1 MIAKVNS
8 TSHITRAVMYGQ
20 DERKGGEVLLFQ
32 HVDMTVS
39 PEEQAADLNAISKP
53 SYRVKAYNIILSL
66 DDIDTEKIRQ
76 MEEGRRYRIEREIIK
91 AFIAEMEKRGTNITD
106 CPFVVARHGNTDN
119 EHFHMTVLTTT
130 IDGEH
135 IHDSYIKK
143 NAIRAAAKVS
153 EDYGLRAAP
162 KALRNEIAHQVATG
176 ERDANTR
183 GIRRVRNRQSN
194 TTENIQ
200 ERMRRREAIEK
211 AERRKAMLKRSIE
224 RIVREAIVANFAE
237 KLKVEGMTLC
247 QLQKGWGVTVTF
259 EEEDKERTYTFAQ
272 LDVDIDLVTPLL
284 VIPPKAKGEP
294 SNKRKVSERK
304 RIVPSSSGSI
314 THAVK
319 KSGRILNQT
328 EGQSGSYSREDEVS
342 KGRYED
348 SDEEWRRRGGH
359 SM

>member
-39 PEEQAADLNAISKP
+39 PEEQAADLNAMSKP
-53 SYRVKAYNIILSL
+53 SFKVKAYNIILSF
-66 DDIDTEKIRQ
+66 DDNDTEKIRQ
-76 MEEGRRYRIEREIIK
+76 MEEGRRYRFEREIIK

-143 NAIRAAAKVS
+143 NAIRAAAKIS
-153 EDYGLRAAP
+153 EDFGLRAAP

-176 ERDANTR
+176 ERDANVKGT
-183 GIRRVRNRQSN
+183 RRVRNRQSN
-194 TTENIQ
+194 TAENIQ
-200 ERMRRREAIEK
+200 DRIRRREAVEK
-211 AERRKAMLKRSIE
+211 AERRKAMLKRNIE
-224 RIVREAIVANFAE
+224 RIARESTAANFAE
-237 KLKVEGMTLC
+237 KLKSEGMTLC
-247 QLQKGWGVTVTF
+247 QLPKGWGVTVTL
-259 EEEDKERTYTFAQ
+259 EEDKERTYTFAQ
-272 LDVDIDLVTPLL
+272 LDVDNDMVTPLL
-284 VIPPKAKGEP
+284 VIPPKEKKEP

-304 RIVPSSSGSI
+304 RTTPSPSGSI

-319 KSGRILNQT
+319 KAGRVLNSAG
-328 EGQSGSYSREDEVS
+328 GQSGGYSREDEVS

>member
-1 MIAKVNS
+1 MIAKVRP
-8 TSHITRAVMYGQ
+8 TRHITRSVMYGQ

-39 PEEQAADLNAISKP
+39 PEEQAADLNAMSKP
-53 SYRVKAYNIILSL
+53 SFRVKAYNIILSF
-66 DDIDTEKIRQ
+66 DDEDTEKIRQ
-76 MEEGRRYRIEREIIK
+76 MEEGRRYRFERDIIK

-143 NAIRAAAKVS
+143 NAIRAAAKIS
-153 EDYGLRAAP
+153 EDFGLRAAP

-176 ERDANTR
+176 ERDANVKGT
-183 GIRRVRNRQSN
+183 RRVRNRQSN
-194 TTENIQ
+194 TAENIQ
-200 ERMRRREAIEK
+200 DRIRRREAVEK
-211 AERRKAMLKRSIE
+211 AERRKAMIE
-224 RIVREAIVANFAE
+224 RIARESTAANFSE
-237 KLKVEGMTLC
+237 KLKAEGITLC
-247 QLQKGWGVTVTF
+247 QLPKGWGVTVTL
-259 EEEDKERTYTFAQ
+259 EEDKERTYTFAQ
-272 LDVDIDLVTPLL
+272 LDVDNELVTHLL
-284 VIPPKAKGEP
+284 VIPPKAKEE
-294 SNKRKVSERK
+294 SSTNKRKVSERK
-304 RIVPSSSGSI
+304 RVVPSPSGSF

-319 KSGRILNQT
+319 NTGRILNQT

-342 KGRYED
+342 KGSYED

>member
-39 PEEQAADLNAISKP
+39 SEEQAADLNAMSKP
-53 SYRVKAYNIILSL
+53 SFRVKAYNIILSL

-76 MEEGRRYRIEREIIK
+76 MEEGRRYTFEREIIK
-91 AFIAEMEKRGTNITD
+91 AFIAEMEKRGTNIID

-135 IHDSYIKK
+135 IHDSYIRK

-176 ERDANTR
+176 ERDTNAR
-183 GIRRVRNRQSN
+183 GTRRVRNRQSN
-194 TTENIQ
+194 TAENIQ

-211 AERRKAMLKRSIE
+211 AERRKAMLKRNIE
-224 RIVREAIVANFAE
+224 RIASGSTVANFAE
-237 KLKVEGMTLC
+237 KLKTEGITLC

-272 LDVDIDLVTPLL
+272 LDVDNELVTPLL
-284 VIPPKAKGEP
+284 VISSKAREEP
-294 SNKRKVSERK
+294 SNKHRASERK
-304 RIVPSSSGSI
+304 KRVPSPSGSI
-314 THAVK
+314 THTVK

-328 EGQSGSYSREDEVS
+328 MGLSGGYSREDEVS

-348 SDEEWRRRGGH
+348 SDDEWRRRGGH